1 MRRWPLL
8 PSRRL
13 AAASTALLLPRT
25 TGLTDFQRR
34 RKQGSRD
41 RLLTAAT
48 EAFCAAGY
56 FAVSVED
63 VARAAGVSRMTFY
76 RHFSS
81 KSAIAGELFKLNA
94 ADALPRILAIGERN
108 FRDLATIE
116 HWINCLFAADR
127 ASQRLLRVF
136 IQANVDETD
145 FTEAAH
151 RFIGNIIEG
160 LGQSIPAFSV
170 DRQIPQQRRGWLE
183 AWLLIYEIL
192 DQGNHAARE
201 SGVATDPLVTRILAE
216 RFLAYVIREA

>member
-1 MRRWPLL
+1 MATASPA
-8 PSRRL
+8 L
-13 AAASTALLLPRT
+13 ALPRT
-25 TGLTDFQRR
+25 TGLANFQRR

-41 RLLTAAT
+41 RLLAAAT

-63 VARAAGVSRMTFY
+63 IASAAGVSRMTFY

-81 KSAIAGELFKLNA
+81 KSAIAGELFKANS
-94 ADALPRILAIGERN
+94 ADAMPRILAIAERD
-108 FRDLATIE
+108 FRDLATVE

-127 ASQRLLRVF
+127 ASHLLLRVF

-145 FTEAAH
+145 FTETAH
-151 RFIGNIIEG
+151 RFIGDIIDR
-160 LGQSIPAFSV
+160 LGQSIPAFAV
-170 DRQIPQQRRGWLE
+170 DRQNPQQRREWLE

-216 RFLAYVIREA
+216 RFLAFVTRETCCQTAQM